1 MKFRLALALGCP
13 WPDRLLASL
22 TPREFDEWT
31 EFFQLEPF
39 GGYGDSLR
47 AMKLASVTSSP
58 YAEWEPD
65 LFIGDPEE
73 RETYGESNPHLD
85 PAKCEQQLQLL
96 VFRQARIER
105 DRLRREQAE
114 RDGDSN
120 GTADGAAARH
130 STGH

>member
-22 TPREFDEWT
+22 TPRELDEWT
-31 EFFQLEPF
+31 EFFRLEPF
-39 GGYGDSLR
+39 GAYGANLR
-47 AMKLASVTSSP
+47 TMKLASVTSSP
-58 YAEWEPD
+58 YAEWDPD

-73 RETYGESNPHLD
+73 RKTYDGPNPHLD
-85 PAKCEQQLQLL
+85 PQKCEQQLQLL

-105 DRLRREQAE
+105 ERKRREQAE
-114 RDGDSN
+114 RGGDS
-120 GTADGAAARH
+120 GGAAESTETGQ